1 MHTLLCVK
9 WYVITVIVSAM
20 LLSFPDNV
28 KAENVI
34 SDENQHV
41 VVAGDNLVKISNRYG
56 VSIGA
61 IALSNGLTST
71 KIFVGQQLVIPDHDA
86 PVNPVLVDRNWN
98 APITYVV
105 RAGDTLGKIAQHLT
119 EDLEKNTVSFRN
131 NYDET
136 EREPTV
142 LPSQYPNI
150 IQRYWRS
157 EGFRETHLL
166 DLPRFSGFVSPR

>member
-9 WYVITVIVSAM
+9 WYVITVIVTAM

-34 SDENQHV
+34 RDENQHV
-41 VVAGDNLVKISNRYG
+41 VIAGDNLVKISNRYG

-86 PVNPVLVDRNWN
+86 PVNPVLVDRNRN
-98 APITYVV
+98 SPITYVV
-105 RAGDTLGKIAQHLT
+105 RAGDTLGKIAQYYGSAVDKIVAASGLLSTSILVDQYLT
-119 EDLEKNTVSFRN
+119 YVVLLNT
-131 NYDET
+131 
-136 EREPTV
+136 
-142 LPSQYPNI
+142 
-150 IQRYWRS
+150 
-157 EGFRETHLL
+157 
-166 DLPRFSGFVSPR
+166 